1 MPDIKNY
8 TTRGDT
14 VDIFELRTVFS
25 RKLPC
30 FMPTHSAAID
40 YLGNLKLCCQIYNVQ
55 AKEHTDYFIGNL
67 DKNNFWQ
74 LWNCEKMKTYR
85 ENAAKANFEGMTVC
99 QGCSH
104 TMSELQIENL
114 NFFK

>member
-1 MPDIKNY
+1 
-8 TTRGDT
+8 
-14 VDIFELRTVFS
+14 
-25 RKLPC
+25 
-30 FMPTHSAAID
+30 MPTHSAAID